1 MDAFAE
7 QFFTRFRGVGEE
19 ERARLAS
26 ALADARARVIAAWPA
41 LSLPLDALAEDLA
54 ARLDG
59 EDDPSGVLRQL
70 DVEELAI
77 AIAWTRK
84 DPAALAV
91 FESHYAADMRRTI
104 EQLGFDHA
112 TVDEA
117 EQNVRE
123 MLFVGRDGAR
133 PGITGFG
140 GFGRLRAWLRV
151 VASRAAFKLARD
163 PSSAKPQAALDAIAG
178 DDDFELSYL
187 KRTYARAFEAA
198 FHDELARLPASD
210 RLLLK
215 QRFQHGMT
223 VTELGRLHGV
233 HASTISRRVT
243 DVHAALVSQI
253 RKNMTE
259 HLGLGAGEVSSI
271 FRLIQSQIAISL
283 ISEGDG
289 HVRKL
294 SG

>member
-1 MDAFAE
+1 VDASDE
-7 QFFTRFRGVGEE
+7 D
-19 ERARLAS
+19 RARLVD
-26 ALADARARVIAAWPA
+26 ALADARARAIAAWPA
-41 LSLPLDALAEDLA
+41 LTLPLDALVEDLA
-54 ARLDG
+54 ARVDR
-59 EDDPSGVLRQL
+59 EDDPVAALLQL
-70 DVEELAI
+70 NVEELAL
-77 AIAWTRK
+77 AIAWARK

-91 FESHYAADMRRTI
+91 FESHYASDMRRTL

-117 EQNVRE
+117 EQSVRE

-133 PGITGFG
+133 PGILGFG
-140 GFGRLRAWLRV
+140 GFGRLRGWLRV
-151 VASRAAFKLARD
+151 VVSRAAFRLARD
-163 PSSAKPQAALDAIAG
+163 VSPVEPQEALEAIAG

-187 KRTYARAFEAA
+187 KRTYARAFESA
-198 FHDELARLPASD
+198 FHDELARLSASD

-243 DVHAALVSQI
+243 DVHTTLVGRI

-283 ISEGDG
+283 ISEGEG